1 MVRTR
6 KNGLTVLL
14 VAVLFACLAALSF
27 FVPTKGI
34 SAADG
39 TEGSPSDAVM
49 TAEDL
54 QSAISAAGIDDT
66 VTLTGNVNGNIT
78 VGADADVIIDLK
90 GFEMTSSTQG
100 MPTVKNEGKLKIVD
114 SSADKTGVITRENTA
129 TYYVVVNEGDLTL
142 DGVTVR
148 NDNAADT
155 SSLLENNFDCAEE
168 NAATLTIES
177 GTYYCAGGNV
187 VKNENYGTLNING
200 GDFTSAAIDR
210 GGSFSVLLV
219 VGTANITN
227 GTFTST
233 ADGDGVRV
241 VGTNGSTAA
250 LDITGGTFTVAA
262 SGAKALLLQNGDV
275 DLDKGTLDV
284 NIGGGTFNGD
294 IGVVA
299 QGFAVTATDEIAIT
313 NGTFNGSV
321 IPGITIKSEITGG
334 IFSEIVDA
342 AYYPADFVLCVN
354 DEGKYT
360 VARPDSIPSG
370 WSQAI
375 VTVEMG
381 MGSASIQKGFATIQQ
396 AIDSASQLA
405 NEGIDPSIVKIT
417 LHDDVKE
424 NIVVPK
430 LEWTSEKGTTY
441 VRTVRLYLNGCT
453 LTGADNSPVITNNGT
468 FYLYAERKVNVGG
481 NVLRSTDSVGVVIK
495 NNGTMTLYN
504 NGISVKNLNTADVSY
519 LIENNSK
526 LTFSSSTYDGGVN
539 TYAAAGGNLI
549 LNNEAAT
556 VTINKGNL
564 NGSIYNNGGTVS
576 IKGGTYSEIPDY
588 KYFANGYVWTK
599 NDSGTF
605 DAVKSENGFVAVIG
619 NIGYTSLADAVWSTD
634 TGDVKATVITLVGE
648 GDVISGPGVQI
659 NGQNVII
666 DLNGKT
672 YNVINPTVGS
682 PGTETNAFQM
692 LKGSTV
698 VFRNGALTS
707 GVAKILLQNYCD
719 LTLEDVTI
727 NATGSSSIQ
736 YIASNNNGSFTAV
749 GNTQLIA
756 DEGQVAF
763 DVYYGMSANYDD
775 GVTVT
780 FGEDFTGKVVGKV
793 EYSAAS
799 RVTDGT
805 WQDKAVVTI
814 ENGEFDIAIN
824 LVDNESA
831 TDANINISG
840 GNFTQ
845 AFDGAYLASDAV
857 LYPTADGV
865 FAVADQATAEQETIG
880 VAQIGQ
886 VIYKTLAEAVAAARD
901 GDEIDL
907 LTNISAPGAI
917 NITNDITLD
926 FNGHAIDSDRTIAI
940 VIDGANANIISTGA
954 RGTLNTPANGISVI
968 NGSNVEISDIDIY
981 TEIYILKKDDGSQ
994 QVYDGRAIQIVGSTA
1009 VIDNVVTSLTADN
1022 ADYTVAHW
1030 YIGDSDVTITNSCV
1044 MLVYTRSAASA
1055 ENGSLQGYAVYSD
1068 NSDVTI
1074 ENSSISSTGDET
1086 AYGVIFFGNMAIDDA
1101 AANGE
1106 GFKTLSL
1113 TDTAVIADAFA
1124 VSGNGTPNDCSGTD
1138 IVITGD
1144 CKIKSN
1150 YAQAIYH
1157 PQYGVLTINLTE
1169 DSALAYIRGV
1179 SGIEMRAGEL
1189 VVIGGYI
1196 EATGDELDSMPNG
1209 NGSTT
1214 SGAAIAIVQHTT
1226 KQPINVRLDGG
1237 VFNGVFAVYEENQ
1250 QNNEQAAVEKISLAI
1265 NGGVFN
1271 GSIGSENLVD
1281 FVNGGKFAVMPEET
1295 YFADNYTGELYD
1307 GYYVVIEAVTE
1318 DNVALIEAQLAAQAD
1333 ARNYLAAL
1341 GLTLADLETSA
1352 ESGAADIVVLYDA
1365 IADATSV
1372 SGAQLA
1378 KLRLMDAADEFV
1390 AALAAELDAYKAEK
1404 IAALETLAGDGYV
1417 PAYAIAA
1424 INGAASVAEVDACYN
1439 AAVAEINAAD
1449 NGDDISLTG
1458 VYVMLGVILVVAVA
1472 ALMILLLKKQKQA
1485 EAAEAKAAAPLDREL
1500 AEVKQAVEADETAA
1514 AVSAAAEDDDKEQI
1528 VIEANVRT
1536 FDEAYGELDEEQKKL
1551 FNDVKDYALTKEG
1564 AALTELSSGVCVK
1577 KGSKQIVKLTVRR
1590 GNPVAL
1596 FVIENEMI
1604 KDFRRNSDAPVKLK
1618 VKATELVLREDS
1630 DLEAAKAMVDVAVD
1644 QIEKDILAAKER
1656 RREAR
1661 RLRRQRKREQ
1671 KRQ

>member
-27 FVPTKGI
+27 FVPTKGV

-54 QSAISAAGIDDT
+54 QSAIGAAEAGGT
-66 VTLTGNVNGNIT
+66 VALTGNVNGNIT
-78 VGADADVIIDLK
+78 VGADADVIIDLN
-90 GFEMTSSTQG
+90 GFEITSSTQG

-114 SSADKTGVITRENTA
+114 NSADKTGVITRENTA

-148 NDNAADT
+148 NDNADDT

-168 NAATLTIES
+168 SAATLTIES

-200 GDFTSAAIDR
+200 GDFTSDAIDR

-241 VGTNGSTAA
+241 VGTSGSTAA
-250 LDITGGTFTVAA
+250 LDITGGTFTVTA

-275 DLDKGTLDV
+275 NLDKGTLDV

-342 AYYPADFVLCVN
+342 TYYPADFVLCVN
-354 DEGKYT
+354 DEGKFT
-360 VARPDSIPSG
+360 VAQPDSIPSG
-370 WSQAI
+370 WSKAI
-375 VTVEMG
+375 VTAEMTTKD
-381 MGSASIQKGFATIQQ
+381 IQFAFSTIQE
-396 AIDSASQLA
+396 ALDKAVELL
-405 NEGIDPSIVKIT
+405 EGGVDPSIVDIT
-417 LHDDVKE
+417 LLDDIQE
-424 NIVVPK
+424 NIVVPN
-430 LEWTSEKGTTY
+430 LPWTTSTGSEL
-441 VRTVRLYLNGCT
+441 VRQVKLYLNGHT
-453 LTGADNSPVITNNGT
+453 LTAAEDGAVIVNNGKFTLENASGISGGGVARDSGTQGVVIENNGT
-468 FYLYAERKVNVGG
+468 ISF
-481 NVLRSTDSVGVVIK
+481 
-495 NNGTMTLYN
+495 NNRGFIIAN
-504 NGISVKNLNTADVSY
+504 NNTADESY
-519 LIENNSK
+519 LIENNGT
-526 LTFSSSTYDGGVN
+526 LTFSSLVSRGAN
-539 TYAAAGGNLI
+539 TYSAAGGNLL
-549 LNNEAAT
+549 LNNEGGKAT
-556 VTINKGNL
+556 LSGGSFV
-564 NGSIYNNGGTVS
+564 GSIRNLSAVDGSVA

-634 TGDVKATVITLVGE
+634 TGDVDATVITLVGE
-648 GDVISGPGVQI
+648 GDVISGAGVKFD
-659 NGQNVII
+659 GQNVII

-682 PGTETNAFQM
+682 PGTETNGFQM

-707 GVAKILLQNYCD
+707 DVAKILLQNYCD
-719 LTLEDVTI
+719 LTLENVTI

-749 GNTQLIA
+749 GKTQLIA
-756 DEGQVAF
+756 GPGQVAF
-763 DVYYGMSANYDD
+763 DVYYNLGGSYPD

-780 FGEDFTGKVVGKV
+780 FGEDFTGKVTGKV
-793 EYSAAS
+793 EYGVSNA
-799 RVTDGT
+799 VDGWEEKT
-805 WQDKAVVTI
+805 VLNI
-814 ENGEFDIAIN
+814 SGGEFDITISPSGTTAQ
-824 LVDNESA
+824 
-831 TDANINISG
+831 DANINISG

-857 LYPTADGV
+857 LYPTADGA

-886 VIYKTLAEAVAAARD
+886 VIYKTLAEAVAAAREGD
-901 GDEIDL
+901 TVKLLDNVNESIVIAAGQDITIDLSGFTLTGADDHGIINNGTLVITDSVGGGKVVVTADSKAALLNYGDATLLGGEFTRETAGTGGWYVIKNYGSLVIGEENKECGVVVDSNGGDESSL
-907 LTNISAPGAI
+907 LVSGYYDANDEAANKGLITSANPLKVVINGGTFNGGLNTIKNDSESVMTINGGTFTNGKNYTVQNCNEMTVNGGTFVQTASKNVYGSKAVYALYSDDNTKLTITAGDFTAVTYAVYLVSNVNAVISGGTFEGETALFAGKKVTLNISGGAFTGTEKYGI
-917 NITNDITLD
+917 SI
-926 FNGHAIDSDRTIAI
+926 
-940 VIDGANANIISTGA
+940 GANAVVDISGEETVISGGEYGLRVSSAFGNI
-954 RGTLNTPANGISVI
+954 N
-968 NGSNVEISDIDIY
+968 ISDATISG
-981 TEIYILKKDDGSQ
+981 E
-994 QVYDGRAIQIVGSTA
+994 TA
-1009 VIDNVVTSLTADN
+1009 VYMNRPTSYA
-1022 ADYTVAHW
+1022 
-1030 YIGDSDVTITNSCV
+1030 ITS
-1044 MLVYTRSAASA
+1044 
-1055 ENGSLQGYAVYSD
+1055 
-1068 NSDVTI
+1068 
-1074 ENSSISSTGDET
+1074 
-1086 AYGVIFFGNMAIDDA
+1086 
-1101 AANGE
+1101 
-1106 GFKTLSL
+1106 
-1113 TDTAVIADAFA
+1113 
-1124 VSGNGTPNDCSGTD
+1124 
-1138 IVITGD
+1138 
-1144 CKIKSN
+1144 
-1150 YAQAIYH
+1150 
-1157 PQYGVLTINLTE
+1157 
-1169 DSALAYIRGV
+1169 
-1179 SGIEMRAGEL
+1179 
-1189 VVIGGYI
+1189 
-1196 EATGDELDSMPNG
+1196 
-1209 NGSTT
+1209 
-1214 SGAAIAIVQHTT
+1214 
-1226 KQPINVRLDGG
+1226 G
-1237 VFNGVFAVYEENQ
+1237 VFNG
-1250 QNNEQAAVEKISLAI
+1250 AI
-1265 NGGVFN
+1265 NVTNNTAGI
-1271 GSIGSENLVD
+1271 S
-1281 FVNGGKFAVMPEET
+1281 GGKFAVMPNEA
-1295 YFADNYTGELYD
+1295 YFIEGLTGALVD
-1307 GYYVVIEAVTE
+1307 GYYVPVKATSPVEELRPAIF
-1318 DNVALIEAQLAAQAD
+1318 EAQAAVRSYA
-1333 ARNYLAAL
+1333 AAL
-1341 GLTLADLETSA
+1341 GINWADIASA
-1352 ESGAADIVVLYDA
+1352 RAADAQAVLAAYDA
-1365 IADATSV
+1365 IESAASV
-1372 SGAQLA
+1372 DLVLVAQLNA
-1378 KLRLMDAADEFV
+1378 MDALDEYA

-1449 NGDDISLTG
+1449 DGEITPPTPSDNGDGISLTG

-1618 VKATELVLREDS
+1618 VKATELVLRS
-1630 DLEAAKAMVDVAVD
+1630 GGDLEAAKAMVDVAVD

>member
-1 MVRTR
+1 MVGTKKRWMTALLVLVLAVCLSALCWFVLPT
-6 KNGLTVLL
+6 KNINAADGSGAETTTEQPAAGESQSAEALQQAINAAEDDATVQMTSNITGNISIAEGKNIVLDLNSFTLTGEGNHTIVNNGTLTVIDSSEAKSGAVDNVTHAKGALVNNGTATL
-14 VAVLFACLAALSF
+14 NGGTFKRSAEAGVSATDNGGNSWYVIDNHGTLTINDGVAVYH
-27 FVPTKGI
+27 GI
-34 SAADG
+34 SAETAAQWKYSSLIRNIG
-39 TEGSPSDAVM
+39 TS
-49 TAEDL
+49 
-54 QSAISAAGIDDT
+54 
-66 VTLTGNVNGNIT
+66 
-78 VGADADVIIDLK
+78 ADA
-90 GFEMTSSTQG
+90 T
-100 MPTVKNEGKLKIVD
+100 
-114 SSADKTGVITRENTA
+114 
-129 TYYVVVNEGDLTL
+129 
-142 DGVTVR
+142 
-148 NDNAADT
+148 
-155 SSLLENNFDCAEE
+155 
-168 NAATLTIES
+168 ATLTVD
-177 GTYYCAGGNV
+177 GGEFNTGLIAL
-187 VKNENYGTLNING
+187 KNDDFGMLEVNG
-200 GDFTSAAIDR
+200 GQISSGNQAVQNWYKATVDGGTFDGMVITWFYSDNTGAADMTI
-210 GGSFSVLLV
+210 S
-219 VGTANITN
+219 N
-227 GTFTST
+227 GTFSGQVKSVDFE
-233 ADGDGVRV
+233 AGSDG
-241 VGTNGSTAA
+241 
-250 LDITGGTFTVAA
+250 
-262 SGAKALLLQNGDV
+262 
-275 DLDKGTLDV
+275 
-284 NIGGGTFNGD
+284 
-294 IGVVA
+294 
-299 QGFAVTATDEIAIT
+299 
-313 NGTFNGSV
+313 
-321 IPGITIKSEITGG
+321 
-334 IFSEIVDA
+334 
-342 AYYPADFVLCVN
+342 AYPLVSD
-354 DEGKYT
+354 
-360 VARPDSIPSG
+360 
-370 WSQAI
+370 
-375 VTVEMG
+375 
-381 MGSASIQKGFATIQQ
+381 
-396 AIDSASQLA
+396 
-405 NEGIDPSIVKIT
+405 
-417 LHDDVKE
+417 
-424 NIVVPK
+424 
-430 LEWTSEKGTTY
+430 GTT
-441 VRTVRLYLNGCT
+441 
-453 LTGADNSPVITNNGT
+453 
-468 FYLYAERKVNVGG
+468 
-481 NVLRSTDSVGVVIK
+481 
-495 NNGTMTLYN
+495 
-504 NGISVKNLNTADVSY
+504 IS
-519 LIENNSK
+519 
-526 LTFSSSTYDGGVN
+526 G
-539 TYAAAGGNLI
+539 
-549 LNNEAAT
+549 
-556 VTINKGNL
+556 
-564 NGSIYNNGGTVS
+564 
-576 IKGGTYSEIPDY
+576 
-588 KYFANGYVWTK
+588 
-599 NDSGTF
+599 GTF
-605 DAVKSENGFVAVIG
+605 DALPLKAEYLAADVALDVVDGAYSVVQGQAAANAVIDGSTYPFVDENDIIEQGTFVAQIG
-619 NIGYTSLADAVWSTD
+619 STFFETLADAVWSTG
-634 TGDVKATVITLVGE
+634 TGAVDATVITIIGQD
-648 GDVISGPGVQI
+648 DVVDGAGVVI
-659 NGQNVII
+659 DRQNVII

-682 PGTETNAFQM
+682 PGTETNGFQM

-698 VFRNGALTS
+698 VFRNGSIAS
-707 GVAKILLQNYCD
+707 DVAKILLQNYCD
-719 LTLEDVTI
+719 LTLENVTI
-727 NATGSSSIQ
+727 NATDNSSIQ

-756 DEGQVAF
+756 GEGQVAF
-763 DVYYGMSANYDD
+763 DVYYNLGGSYPD

-780 FGEDFTGKVVGKV
+780 FGEEFTGKVVGKV
-793 EYSAAS
+793 EYGVSNA
-799 RVTDGT
+799 VDGWEEKT
-805 WQDKAVVTI
+805 VLNI
-814 ENGEFDIAIN
+814 SGGEFDITISPSGTTAQ
-824 LVDNESA
+824 
-831 TDANINISG
+831 DANINISG
-840 GNFTQ
+840 GDFTQ

-857 LYPTADGV
+857 LYPTADGA

-886 VIYKTLAEAVAAARD
+886 VIYETLAEALAAAQD

-968 NGSNVEISDIDIY
+968 NGSNVEISDIDIN

-1086 AYGVIFFGNMAIDDA
+1086 AYGVIFLGNMAIADAA

-1113 TDTAVIADAFA
+1113 TDTTVIADAFA

-1138 IVITGD
+1138 IVIAGD

-1271 GSIGSENLVD
+1271 GRIGSENLVD

-1318 DNVALIEAQLAAQAD
+1318 DNVALIEAQLAAQTD

-1352 ESGAADIVVLYDA
+1352 ESGAADIVALYDA

-1449 NGDDISLTG
+1449 DGEITPPTPSDNGDGISLTG

-1485 EAAEAKAAAPLDREL
+1485 EAAEAAEAKAAAPLDREL

-1514 AVSAAAEDDDKEQI
+1514 AVSDAAEDDDKEQI

-1536 FDEAYGELDEEQKKL
+1536 FDEAYDELDEEQKKL

-1618 VKATELVLREDS
+1618 VKATELVLRS
-1630 DLEAAKAMVDVAVD
+1630 GGDLEAAKAMVDVAVD

>member
-27 FVPTKGI
+27 FVPTKGV
-34 SAADG
+34 SAA
-39 TEGSPSDAVM
+39 
-49 TAEDL
+49 
-54 QSAISAAGIDDT
+54 
-66 VTLTGNVNGNIT
+66 
-78 VGADADVIIDLK
+78 
-90 GFEMTSSTQG
+90 
-100 MPTVKNEGKLKIVD
+100 
-114 SSADKTGVITRENTA
+114 
-129 TYYVVVNEGDLTL
+129 
-142 DGVTVR
+142 
-148 NDNAADT
+148 
-155 SSLLENNFDCAEE
+155 
-168 NAATLTIES
+168 
-177 GTYYCAGGNV
+177 
-187 VKNENYGTLNING
+187 
-200 GDFTSAAIDR
+200 
-210 GGSFSVLLV
+210 
-219 VGTANITN
+219 
-227 GTFTST
+227 
-233 ADGDGVRV
+233 
-241 VGTNGSTAA
+241 
-250 LDITGGTFTVAA
+250 
-262 SGAKALLLQNGDV
+262 
-275 DLDKGTLDV
+275 
-284 NIGGGTFNGD
+284 
-294 IGVVA
+294 
-299 QGFAVTATDEIAIT
+299 
-313 NGTFNGSV
+313 
-321 IPGITIKSEITGG
+321 
-334 IFSEIVDA
+334 
-342 AYYPADFVLCVN
+342 
-354 DEGKYT
+354 
-360 VARPDSIPSG
+360 
-370 WSQAI
+370 
-375 VTVEMG
+375 
-381 MGSASIQKGFATIQQ
+381 
-396 AIDSASQLA
+396 
-405 NEGIDPSIVKIT
+405 
-417 LHDDVKE
+417 
-424 NIVVPK
+424 
-430 LEWTSEKGTTY
+430 
-441 VRTVRLYLNGCT
+441 
-453 LTGADNSPVITNNGT
+453 
-468 FYLYAERKVNVGG
+468 
-481 NVLRSTDSVGVVIK
+481 
-495 NNGTMTLYN
+495 
-504 NGISVKNLNTADVSY
+504 
-519 LIENNSK
+519 
-526 LTFSSSTYDGGVN
+526 
-539 TYAAAGGNLI
+539 
-549 LNNEAAT
+549 
-556 VTINKGNL
+556 
-564 NGSIYNNGGTVS
+564 
-576 IKGGTYSEIPDY
+576 
-588 KYFANGYVWTK
+588 
-599 NDSGTF
+599 
-605 DAVKSENGFVAVIG
+605 
-619 NIGYTSLADAVWSTD
+619 
-634 TGDVKATVITLVGE
+634 
-648 GDVISGPGVQI
+648 
-659 NGQNVII
+659 
-666 DLNGKT
+666 
-672 YNVINPTVGS
+672 
-682 PGTETNAFQM
+682 
-692 LKGSTV
+692 
-698 VFRNGALTS
+698 
-707 GVAKILLQNYCD
+707 
-719 LTLEDVTI
+719 
-727 NATGSSSIQ
+727 
-736 YIASNNNGSFTAV
+736 
-749 GNTQLIA
+749 
-756 DEGQVAF
+756 
-763 DVYYGMSANYDD
+763 
-775 GVTVT
+775 
-780 FGEDFTGKVVGKV
+780 
-793 EYSAAS
+793 
-799 RVTDGT
+799 DGT

-814 ENGEFDIAIN
+814 ENGDFDIAIN

-857 LYPTADGV
+857 LYPTADGA

-886 VIYKTLAEAVAAARD
+886 VIYETLADALAAAQD

-1086 AYGVIFFGNMAIDDA
+1086 AYGVIFFGNMAIADAA

-1113 TDTAVIADAFA
+1113 TGTAVIADAFA

-1271 GSIGSENLVD
+1271 GRIGSENLVD
-1281 FVNGGKFAVMPEET
+1281 FVNGGTFSEIPNYNYFADGYVWTDNGDGTYGVEQSEETFVAVIDGIGYTSLWAAMEAAPNGATITLIDVVVVDTEVTLDLTGYVINIDETFPYSRDKAVAIRVIEGGALTITGDGVIDAQLADDNVVPVAAMRANSSIIMNGGTIIVDTPSESCLFAMGGSITINGGTLENLCEDEYSYGGGRTQVVNISNGTPGELVINGGTFIGRNPALGDDNLGGTFIAEDAKLAQSTDENGNVVYVALGKDETVAGVDAVYYVENRLAVAEVYTAAWLADALAATTGADKNPAYDVIRLGDDISGNIVVDESRTLTIDLNGFTLTGEGDHTIVNNGTLTVIDSSEAKSGAVDNVTHGRGALVNNGTATLNGGTFKRSAEAGVSATDNGGNSWYVIDNHGTLTINDGVAVYHGASAETAAQWKYSSLIRNVGTSADATATLTVNGGEFNTGLIALKNDDFGMLEVNGGQISSGNQAVQNWYKAAVNGGTFNGQVITWFYGSNIGAAAMTINDGIFNAQVKSVDYDAGADGVYPMVDEGTAISGGKFAVMPNEA
-1295 YFADNYTGELYD
+1295 YFADGLTGELYD

-1341 GLTLADLETSA
+1341 GLTLADLETST
-1352 ESGAADIVVLYDA
+1352 ESGAADIVALYDA

-1372 SGAQLA
+1372 SRVQLA

-1449 NGDDISLTG
+1449 DGEITPPTPSDNGDGVSLTG

-1485 EAAEAKAAAPLDREL
+1485 EAAEAKAAAPLDRQL

-1536 FDEAYGELDEEQKKL
+1536 FDEAYDELDDEQKKL

-1618 VKATELVLREDS
+1618 VKATELVLRS
-1630 DLEAAKAMVDVAVD
+1630 GGDLEAAKAMVDVAVD

>member
-1 MVRTR
+1 MVGTKKRWMTA
-6 KNGLTVLL
+6 LL
-14 VAVLFACLAALSF
+14 VLVLAVCLSALCW
-27 FVPTKGI
+27 FVLPTKNI
-34 SAADG
+34 NAADG
-39 TEGSPSDAVM
+39 SGAETTTEQPV
-49 TAEDL
+49 
-54 QSAISAAGIDDT
+54 
-66 VTLTGNVNGNIT
+66 
-78 VGADADVIIDLK
+78 
-90 GFEMTSSTQG
+90 
-100 MPTVKNEGKLKIVD
+100 
-114 SSADKTGVITRENTA
+114 
-129 TYYVVVNEGDLTL
+129 
-142 DGVTVR
+142 
-148 NDNAADT
+148 
-155 SSLLENNFDCAEE
+155 
-168 NAATLTIES
+168 
-177 GTYYCAGGNV
+177 
-187 VKNENYGTLNING
+187 
-200 GDFTSAAIDR
+200 
-210 GGSFSVLLV
+210 
-219 VGTANITN
+219 
-227 GTFTST
+227 
-233 ADGDGVRV
+233 ADG
-241 VGTNGSTAA
+241 A
-250 LDITGGTFTVAA
+250 
-262 SGAKALLLQNGDV
+262 
-275 DLDKGTLDV
+275 
-284 NIGGGTFNGD
+284 
-294 IGVVA
+294 
-299 QGFAVTATDEIAIT
+299 
-313 NGTFNGSV
+313 
-321 IPGITIKSEITGG
+321 
-334 IFSEIVDA
+334 
-342 AYYPADFVLCVN
+342 
-354 DEGKYT
+354 
-360 VARPDSIPSG
+360 
-370 WSQAI
+370 
-375 VTVEMG
+375 
-381 MGSASIQKGFATIQQ
+381 
-396 AIDSASQLA
+396 
-405 NEGIDPSIVKIT
+405 
-417 LHDDVKE
+417 
-424 NIVVPK
+424 
-430 LEWTSEKGTTY
+430 
-441 VRTVRLYLNGCT
+441 
-453 LTGADNSPVITNNGT
+453 
-468 FYLYAERKVNVGG
+468 
-481 NVLRSTDSVGVVIK
+481 
-495 NNGTMTLYN
+495 
-504 NGISVKNLNTADVSY
+504 
-519 LIENNSK
+519 
-526 LTFSSSTYDGGVN
+526 
-539 TYAAAGGNLI
+539 
-549 LNNEAAT
+549 
-556 VTINKGNL
+556 
-564 NGSIYNNGGTVS
+564 
-576 IKGGTYSEIPDY
+576 
-588 KYFANGYVWTK
+588 
-599 NDSGTF
+599 
-605 DAVKSENGFVAVIG
+605 
-619 NIGYTSLADAVWSTD
+619 
-634 TGDVKATVITLVGE
+634 
-648 GDVISGPGVQI
+648 
-659 NGQNVII
+659 
-666 DLNGKT
+666 
-672 YNVINPTVGS
+672 
-682 PGTETNAFQM
+682 
-692 LKGSTV
+692 
-698 VFRNGALTS
+698 
-707 GVAKILLQNYCD
+707 
-719 LTLEDVTI
+719 
-727 NATGSSSIQ
+727 
-736 YIASNNNGSFTAV
+736 
-749 GNTQLIA
+749 
-756 DEGQVAF
+756 
-763 DVYYGMSANYDD
+763 
-775 GVTVT
+775 
-780 FGEDFTGKVVGKV
+780 
-793 EYSAAS
+793 
-799 RVTDGT
+799 
-805 WQDKAVVTI
+805 
-814 ENGEFDIAIN
+814 
-824 LVDNESA
+824 
-831 TDANINISG
+831 
-840 GNFTQ
+840 
-845 AFDGAYLASDAV
+845 
-857 LYPTADGV
+857 

-886 VIYKTLAEAVAAARD
+886 VIYETLADALAAAQD

-1086 AYGVIFFGNMAIDDA
+1086 AYGVIFFGNMAIADAA

-1113 TDTAVIADAFA
+1113 TNTAVIADAFA

-1138 IVITGD
+1138 IVIAGD
-1144 CKIKSN
+1144 CKIESN

-1271 GSIGSENLVD
+1271 GRIGSENLVD
-1281 FVNGGKFAVMPEET
+1281 FVNGGKFAVMPNEA
-1295 YFADNYTGELYD
+1295 YFVEGLTGELYD

-1341 GLTLADLETSA
+1341 GLTLADLETST
-1352 ESGAADIVVLYDA
+1352 ESGAADIVALYDA

-1372 SGAQLA
+1372 SRAQLA

-1449 NGDDISLTG
+1449 DGEITPPTPSDNGDGVSLTG

-1536 FDEAYGELDEEQKKL
+1536 FDEAYDELDEEQKKL

-1618 VKATELVLREDS
+1618 VKATELVLRS
-1630 DLEAAKAMVDVAVD
+1630 GGDLEAAKAMVDVAVD

>member
-27 FVPTKGI
+27 FVPTKGV
-34 SAADG
+34 SAA
-39 TEGSPSDAVM
+39 
-49 TAEDL
+49 
-54 QSAISAAGIDDT
+54 
-66 VTLTGNVNGNIT
+66 
-78 VGADADVIIDLK
+78 
-90 GFEMTSSTQG
+90 
-100 MPTVKNEGKLKIVD
+100 
-114 SSADKTGVITRENTA
+114 
-129 TYYVVVNEGDLTL
+129 
-142 DGVTVR
+142 
-148 NDNAADT
+148 
-155 SSLLENNFDCAEE
+155 
-168 NAATLTIES
+168 
-177 GTYYCAGGNV
+177 
-187 VKNENYGTLNING
+187 
-200 GDFTSAAIDR
+200 
-210 GGSFSVLLV
+210 
-219 VGTANITN
+219 
-227 GTFTST
+227 
-233 ADGDGVRV
+233 
-241 VGTNGSTAA
+241 
-250 LDITGGTFTVAA
+250 
-262 SGAKALLLQNGDV
+262 
-275 DLDKGTLDV
+275 
-284 NIGGGTFNGD
+284 
-294 IGVVA
+294 
-299 QGFAVTATDEIAIT
+299 
-313 NGTFNGSV
+313 
-321 IPGITIKSEITGG
+321 
-334 IFSEIVDA
+334 
-342 AYYPADFVLCVN
+342 
-354 DEGKYT
+354 
-360 VARPDSIPSG
+360 
-370 WSQAI
+370 
-375 VTVEMG
+375 
-381 MGSASIQKGFATIQQ
+381 
-396 AIDSASQLA
+396 
-405 NEGIDPSIVKIT
+405 
-417 LHDDVKE
+417 
-424 NIVVPK
+424 
-430 LEWTSEKGTTY
+430 
-441 VRTVRLYLNGCT
+441 
-453 LTGADNSPVITNNGT
+453 
-468 FYLYAERKVNVGG
+468 
-481 NVLRSTDSVGVVIK
+481 
-495 NNGTMTLYN
+495 
-504 NGISVKNLNTADVSY
+504 
-519 LIENNSK
+519 
-526 LTFSSSTYDGGVN
+526 
-539 TYAAAGGNLI
+539 
-549 LNNEAAT
+549 
-556 VTINKGNL
+556 
-564 NGSIYNNGGTVS
+564 
-576 IKGGTYSEIPDY
+576 
-588 KYFANGYVWTK
+588 
-599 NDSGTF
+599 
-605 DAVKSENGFVAVIG
+605 
-619 NIGYTSLADAVWSTD
+619 
-634 TGDVKATVITLVGE
+634 
-648 GDVISGPGVQI
+648 
-659 NGQNVII
+659 
-666 DLNGKT
+666 
-672 YNVINPTVGS
+672 
-682 PGTETNAFQM
+682 
-692 LKGSTV
+692 
-698 VFRNGALTS
+698 
-707 GVAKILLQNYCD
+707 
-719 LTLEDVTI
+719 
-727 NATGSSSIQ
+727 
-736 YIASNNNGSFTAV
+736 
-749 GNTQLIA
+749 
-756 DEGQVAF
+756 
-763 DVYYGMSANYDD
+763 
-775 GVTVT
+775 
-780 FGEDFTGKVVGKV
+780 
-793 EYSAAS
+793 
-799 RVTDGT
+799 DGT

-814 ENGEFDIAIN
+814 ENGDFDIAIN

-840 GNFTQ
+840 GDFTQ

-857 LYPTADGV
+857 LYPTADGA

-886 VIYKTLAEAVAAARD
+886 VIYETLADALAAAQD

-926 FNGHAIDSDRTIAI
+926 FNGYAIDSNRTIAI
-940 VIDGANANIISTGA
+940 IVAGANANIISTGA

-968 NGSNVEISDIDIY
+968 NGSNVEISDIDIN

-1030 YIGDSDVTITNSCV
+1030 YIGDSDVTITNSSV
-1044 MLVYTRSAASA
+1044 TLVYTRSAASA

-1086 AYGVIFFGNMAIDDA
+1086 AYGVIFFGNMAIADAA

-1113 TDTAVIADAFA
+1113 TDTTVIADAFA

-1271 GSIGSENLVD
+1271 GRIGSENLVD
-1281 FVNGGKFAVMPEET
+1281 FVNGGTFSEIPNYNYFADGYVWTDNGDGTYGVEQSEETFVAVINGIGYTSLLEAMEAAPEGATITLIDEVVIDTEVTLDLSGYVIVIDETFPSDTYDVAIRVIEGGALTITGDGVIDAKLAGDNVVPVAAMRANSSIIMNGGTIIVDTPSESCLFAMGGSITINGGTLENLCEDEYSYGGGRTQVVNISNGTPGKLVINGGTFIGRNPALGDDNLGGTFIAEDAKLAQSTDENGNVVYVALGQDETVAGVDAVYYVENGLAVAEVYTAAALADALAATTGADKNPAYDVIKLGDDISGNIVVDESRTLTIDLNGYTLTGEGDHTIVNNGTLTITDSVGGGKVVATADSKAALLNYGDATLLGGEFTRETAGTGGWYVIKNYGSLVIGEENKECGVVVDSNGGDESSLLVSGYYDADDEAANEGLITSANPLKVVINGGTFNGGLNTIKNDSKSVMTINGGTFTNGKNYTVQNCNEMTVNGGTFVQTASKNVYGSKAVYALYSDDNTQLTITAGDFTAVTYAVYLKDNVNAVISGGTFEGETALYAGKKVTLTISGGAFTGTENYGISIDANAVVDISGEETVISGSEYGLRVRSAYGNINISDATISGETAVYMNRPTSYAITSGVFNGAINVTNNTAGISGGKFAVMPNEA
-1295 YFADNYTGELYD
+1295 YFIEGLTGALVD
-1307 GYYVVIEAVTE
+1307 GYYVTVKATSPVEELRPAIF
-1318 DNVALIEAQLAAQAD
+1318 EAQAAVRSYA
-1333 ARNYLAAL
+1333 AAL
-1341 GLTLADLETSA
+1341 GINWADIASA
-1352 ESGAADIVVLYDA
+1352 RAADAQAVLAAYDA
-1365 IADATSV
+1365 IESAASV
-1372 SGAQLA
+1372 DLVLVAQLNA
-1378 KLRLMDAADEFV
+1378 MDALDEYA

-1449 NGDDISLTG
+1449 DGEITPPAPSDNGDGVSLTG

-1472 ALMILLLKKQKQA
+1472 ALMILLLKKQKQAEAA

-1536 FDEAYGELDEEQKKL
+1536 FDEAYDELDDEQKKL

-1618 VKATELVLREDS
+1618 VKATELVLRS
-1630 DLEAAKAMVDVAVD
+1630 GGDLEAAKAMVDVAVD

>member
-27 FVPTKGI
+27 FVPTKGV

-54 QSAISAAGIDDT
+54 QSDISAAGIGDT

-155 SSLLENNFDCAEE
+155 SSLLENNFDCAQES
-168 NAATLTIES
+168 AATLTIES

-200 GDFTSAAIDR
+200 GNFRSDAIDR

-294 IGVVA
+294 IGVDA
-299 QGFAVTATDEIAIT
+299 HSFGVTETDEITISD
-313 NGTFNGSV
+313 GTFNGSV
-321 IPGITIKSEITGG
+321 NPGVTIKSEITGG

-342 AYYPADFVLCVN
+342 TYYPADFVLCVN
-354 DEGKYT
+354 DEGKFT
-360 VARPDSIPSG
+360 VAQHGSIPSG
-370 WSQAI
+370 WQQVVVGA
-375 VTVEMG
+375 EMSG
-381 MGSASIQKGFATIQQ
+381 QSYSFASLQEALDEAKKLSDA
-396 AIDSASQLA
+396 ASLVGNVQISLL
-405 NEGIDPSIVKIT
+405 GDIT
-417 LHDDVKE
+417 E
-424 NIVVPK
+424 NIIIPFIVNSSNVELRFTINLHGYK
-430 LEWTSEKGTTY
+430 II
-441 VRTVRLYLNGCT
+441 
-453 LTGADNSPVITNNGT
+453 GADNTPVITNNGKLT
-468 FYLYAERKVNVGG
+468 LSNPSGISGG
-481 NVLRSTDSVGVVIK
+481 SVVRDSDTQGVVIE
-495 NNGTMTLYN
+495 NNGTISFN
-504 NGISVKNLNTADVSY
+504 NRGFIIENNNTADESY
-519 LIENNSK
+519 LIENNGM
-526 LTFSSSTYDGGVN
+526 LTFSSSATYGLN
-539 TYAAAGGNLI
+539 TYSAAGGNLL
-549 LNNEAAT
+549 LNNEGGKAT
-556 VTINKGNL
+556 LSGGNFVGAISNL
-564 NGSIYNNGGTVS
+564 SAVDGSVA

-599 NDSGTF
+599 NESGTF

-619 NIGYTSLADAVWSTD
+619 NIGYTSLADA
-634 TGDVKATVITLVGE
+634 L
-648 GDVISGPGVQI
+648 
-659 NGQNVII
+659 
-666 DLNGKT
+666 
-672 YNVINPTVGS
+672 
-682 PGTETNAFQM
+682 
-692 LKGSTV
+692 
-698 VFRNGALTS
+698 
-707 GVAKILLQNYCD
+707 
-719 LTLEDVTI
+719 
-727 NATGSSSIQ
+727 
-736 YIASNNNGSFTAV
+736 
-749 GNTQLIA
+749 
-756 DEGQVAF
+756 
-763 DVYYGMSANYDD
+763 
-775 GVTVT
+775 
-780 FGEDFTGKVVGKV
+780 
-793 EYSAAS
+793 
-799 RVTDGT
+799 
-805 WQDKAVVTI
+805 
-814 ENGEFDIAIN
+814 
-824 LVDNESA
+824 
-831 TDANINISG
+831 
-840 GNFTQ
+840 
-845 AFDGAYLASDAV
+845 
-857 LYPTADGV
+857 
-865 FAVADQATAEQETIG
+865 
-880 VAQIGQ
+880 
-886 VIYKTLAEAVAAARD
+886 AAAQD

-968 NGSNVEISDIDIY
+968 NDSNVEISDIDIY

-1030 YIGDSDVTITNSCV
+1030 YIGDSDVTITNSSV
-1044 MLVYTRSAASA
+1044 TLVYTRSAASA

-1086 AYGVIFFGNMAIDDA
+1086 AYGVIFFGNMAIAGAA

-1271 GSIGSENLVD
+1271 GRIGSENLVD

-1352 ESGAADIVVLYDA
+1352 ESGAADIVALYDA

-1390 AALAAELDAYKAEK
+1390 AARQAALDAYKAEK

-1449 NGDDISLTG
+1449 DGEITPPAPSDNGDGVSLTG

-1514 AVSAAAEDDDKEQI
+1514 AVSDAAEDDDKEQI
-1528 VIEANVRT
+1528 VIAANVRT
-1536 FDEAYGELDEEQKKL
+1536 FDEAYDELDEEQKKL

-1618 VKATELVLREDS
+1618 VKATELVLRS
-1630 DLEAAKAMVDVAVD
+1630 GGDLEAAKAMVDVAVD

>member
-27 FVPTKGI
+27 FVPTKGV
-34 SAADG
+34 SAA
-39 TEGSPSDAVM
+39 
-49 TAEDL
+49 
-54 QSAISAAGIDDT
+54 
-66 VTLTGNVNGNIT
+66 
-78 VGADADVIIDLK
+78 
-90 GFEMTSSTQG
+90 
-100 MPTVKNEGKLKIVD
+100 
-114 SSADKTGVITRENTA
+114 
-129 TYYVVVNEGDLTL
+129 
-142 DGVTVR
+142 
-148 NDNAADT
+148 
-155 SSLLENNFDCAEE
+155 
-168 NAATLTIES
+168 
-177 GTYYCAGGNV
+177 
-187 VKNENYGTLNING
+187 
-200 GDFTSAAIDR
+200 
-210 GGSFSVLLV
+210 
-219 VGTANITN
+219 
-227 GTFTST
+227 
-233 ADGDGVRV
+233 
-241 VGTNGSTAA
+241 
-250 LDITGGTFTVAA
+250 
-262 SGAKALLLQNGDV
+262 
-275 DLDKGTLDV
+275 
-284 NIGGGTFNGD
+284 
-294 IGVVA
+294 
-299 QGFAVTATDEIAIT
+299 
-313 NGTFNGSV
+313 
-321 IPGITIKSEITGG
+321 
-334 IFSEIVDA
+334 
-342 AYYPADFVLCVN
+342 
-354 DEGKYT
+354 
-360 VARPDSIPSG
+360 
-370 WSQAI
+370 
-375 VTVEMG
+375 
-381 MGSASIQKGFATIQQ
+381 
-396 AIDSASQLA
+396 
-405 NEGIDPSIVKIT
+405 
-417 LHDDVKE
+417 
-424 NIVVPK
+424 
-430 LEWTSEKGTTY
+430 
-441 VRTVRLYLNGCT
+441 
-453 LTGADNSPVITNNGT
+453 
-468 FYLYAERKVNVGG
+468 
-481 NVLRSTDSVGVVIK
+481 
-495 NNGTMTLYN
+495 
-504 NGISVKNLNTADVSY
+504 
-519 LIENNSK
+519 
-526 LTFSSSTYDGGVN
+526 
-539 TYAAAGGNLI
+539 
-549 LNNEAAT
+549 
-556 VTINKGNL
+556 
-564 NGSIYNNGGTVS
+564 
-576 IKGGTYSEIPDY
+576 
-588 KYFANGYVWTK
+588 
-599 NDSGTF
+599 
-605 DAVKSENGFVAVIG
+605 
-619 NIGYTSLADAVWSTD
+619 
-634 TGDVKATVITLVGE
+634 
-648 GDVISGPGVQI
+648 
-659 NGQNVII
+659 
-666 DLNGKT
+666 
-672 YNVINPTVGS
+672 
-682 PGTETNAFQM
+682 
-692 LKGSTV
+692 
-698 VFRNGALTS
+698 
-707 GVAKILLQNYCD
+707 
-719 LTLEDVTI
+719 
-727 NATGSSSIQ
+727 
-736 YIASNNNGSFTAV
+736 
-749 GNTQLIA
+749 
-756 DEGQVAF
+756 
-763 DVYYGMSANYDD
+763 
-775 GVTVT
+775 
-780 FGEDFTGKVVGKV
+780 
-793 EYSAAS
+793 
-799 RVTDGT
+799 DGT

-814 ENGEFDIAIN
+814 ENGDFDIAIN

-857 LYPTADGV
+857 LYPTADGA

-886 VIYKTLAEAVAAARD
+886 VIYETLADALAAAQD

-1086 AYGVIFFGNMAIDDA
+1086 AYGVIFFGNMAIADAA

-1271 GSIGSENLVD
+1271 GRIGSENLVD

-1341 GLTLADLETSA
+1341 GLTLADLETST
-1352 ESGAADIVVLYDA
+1352 ESGAADIVALYDA

-1372 SGAQLA
+1372 SRVQLA

-1449 NGDDISLTG
+1449 DGEITPPTPSDNGDGISLTG

-1536 FDEAYGELDEEQKKL
+1536 FDEAYDELDDEQKKL

-1618 VKATELVLREDS
+1618 VKATELVLRS
-1630 DLEAAKAMVDVAVD
+1630 GGDLEAAKAMVDVAVD

>member
-1 MVRTR
+1 MVGTKKRWMTA
-6 KNGLTVLL
+6 LL
-14 VAVLFACLAALSF
+14 VLVLAVCLSALCW
-27 FVPTKGI
+27 FVLPTKNI
-34 SAADG
+34 NAADG
-39 TEGSPSDAVM
+39 SGAETTTEQPAAGESQSAEALQQAINAAEDGAKVQMTSDVTGNISIAEGKNIVLDLNGYTLTGEGNHTIVNNGTLVLENSGEQGVVSSDYAQGAISNFGTMTLNGVTVNGTKNTGVRNEEGGVM
-49 TAEDL
+49 TVID
-54 QSAISAAGIDDT
+54 SAISAPNYA
-66 VTLTGNVNGNIT
+66 LRN
-78 VGADADVIIDLK
+78 
-90 GFEMTSSTQG
+90 M
-100 MPTVKNEGKLKIVD
+100 
-114 SSADKTGVITRENTA
+114 GVIEAMTNCIITGEGASGLFAEAGTGLYNMGYIKEVVGGTITANGTSTAAGQAILSSHSEGTDNKGKIGSIEN
-129 TYYVVVNEGDLTL
+129 
-142 DGVTVR
+142 VT
-148 NDNAADT
+148 
-155 SSLLENNFDCAEE
+155 
-168 NAATLTIES
+168 
-177 GTYYCAGGNV
+177 
-187 VKNENYGTLNING
+187 ING
-200 GDFTSAAIDR
+200 EIALSYA
-210 GGSFSVLLV
+210 
-219 VGTANITN
+219 ANITITDGVYNGLVINAN
-227 GTFTST
+227 GTSSV
-233 ADGDGVRV
+233 A
-241 VGTNGSTAA
+241 
-250 LDITGGTFTVAA
+250 ITGGTFTGLEIDAEGNTNIAISDGNFDSLIPAEYLASDAVLYPTADGAFAVADQA
-262 SGAKALLLQNGDV
+262 TAEQE
-275 DLDKGTLDV
+275 T
-284 NIGGGTFNGD
+284 
-294 IGVVA
+294 IGVA
-299 QGFAVTATDEIAIT
+299 QIGQ
-313 NGTFNGSV
+313 V
-321 IPGITIKSEITGG
+321 IYET
-334 IFSEIVDA
+334 
-342 AYYPADFVLCVN
+342 
-354 DEGKYT
+354 
-360 VARPDSIPSG
+360 
-370 WSQAI
+370 
-375 VTVEMG
+375 
-381 MGSASIQKGFATIQQ
+381 
-396 AIDSASQLA
+396 
-405 NEGIDPSIVKIT
+405 
-417 LHDDVKE
+417 
-424 NIVVPK
+424 
-430 LEWTSEKGTTY
+430 
-441 VRTVRLYLNGCT
+441 
-453 LTGADNSPVITNNGT
+453 
-468 FYLYAERKVNVGG
+468 
-481 NVLRSTDSVGVVIK
+481 
-495 NNGTMTLYN
+495 
-504 NGISVKNLNTADVSY
+504 
-519 LIENNSK
+519 
-526 LTFSSSTYDGGVN
+526 
-539 TYAAAGGNLI
+539 
-549 LNNEAAT
+549 
-556 VTINKGNL
+556 
-564 NGSIYNNGGTVS
+564 
-576 IKGGTYSEIPDY
+576 
-588 KYFANGYVWTK
+588 
-599 NDSGTF
+599 
-605 DAVKSENGFVAVIG
+605 
-619 NIGYTSLADAVWSTD
+619 LADAVWSTD
-634 TGDVKATVITLVGE
+634 TGDVEATVITIIGE
-648 GDVISGPGVQI
+648 GNVVNGAGVKF

-682 PGTETNAFQM
+682 PGTETNGFQM

-698 VFRNGALTS
+698 VFRNGSIAS
-707 GVAKILLQNYCD
+707 DVAKILLQNYCD
-719 LTLEDVTI
+719 LTLENVTI
-727 NATGSSSIQ
+727 NATGSSIQ

-756 DEGQVAF
+756 GEGQVAF
-763 DVYYGMSANYDD
+763 DVYYNLGGSYPD

-780 FGEDFTGKVVGKV
+780 FGEEFTGKVTGKV
-793 EYSAAS
+793 EYGVSNA
-799 RVTDGT
+799 VDGWEEKT
-805 WQDKAVVTI
+805 VLNI
-814 ENGEFDIAIN
+814 SGGEFDITISPSGTTAQ
-824 LVDNESA
+824 
-831 TDANINISG
+831 DANINISG
-840 GNFTQ
+840 GDFTQ

-857 LYPTADGV
+857 LYPTADGA

-886 VIYKTLAEAVAAARD
+886 VIYETLADALAAAQD

-968 NGSNVEISDIDIY
+968 NGSNVEISNIDIY

-1086 AYGVIFFGNMAIDDA
+1086 AYGVIFFGNMAIADAA

-1113 TDTAVIADAFA
+1113 TDTTVIADAFA

-1271 GSIGSENLVD
+1271 GRIGSENLVD
-1281 FVNGGKFAVMPEET
+1281 FVNGGKFAVMPNEA
-1295 YFADNYTGELYD
+1295 YFADGLTGELYD

-1352 ESGAADIVVLYDA
+1352 ESGAADIVALYDA

-1390 AALAAELDAYKAEK
+1390 AARQAALDAYKAEK

-1449 NGDDISLTG
+1449 DGEVTPPTPSDNGDGISLTG

-1485 EAAEAKAAAPLDREL
+1485 EAAEAAEAKAAAPLDREL
-1500 AEVKQAVEADETAA
+1500 AEVKQAVEATETAA

-1536 FDEAYGELDEEQKKL
+1536 FDEAYDELDEEQKKL

-1618 VKATELVLREDS
+1618 VKATELVLRS
-1630 DLEAAKAMVDVAVD
+1630 GGDLEAAKAMVDVAVD

>member
-1 MVRTR
+1 MVGTKKRWMTA
-6 KNGLTVLL
+6 LL
-14 VAVLFACLAALSF
+14 VLVLAVCLSALCW
-27 FVPTKGI
+27 FVLPTKNI
-34 SAADG
+34 NAADG
-39 TEGSPSDAVM
+39 SGAETTTEQPAAGES
-49 TAEDL
+49 
-54 QSAISAAGIDDT
+54 QSA
-66 VTLTGNVNGNIT
+66 
-78 VGADADVIIDLK
+78 
-90 GFEMTSSTQG
+90 E
-100 MPTVKNEGKLKIVD
+100 
-114 SSADKTGVITRENTA
+114 
-129 TYYVVVNEGDLTL
+129 
-142 DGVTVR
+142 
-148 NDNAADT
+148 
-155 SSLLENNFDCAEE
+155 
-168 NAATLTIES
+168 
-177 GTYYCAGGNV
+177 
-187 VKNENYGTLNING
+187 
-200 GDFTSAAIDR
+200 
-210 GGSFSVLLV
+210 
-219 VGTANITN
+219 
-227 GTFTST
+227 
-233 ADGDGVRV
+233 
-241 VGTNGSTAA
+241 A
-250 LDITGGTFTVAA
+250 L
-262 SGAKALLLQNGDV
+262 
-275 DLDKGTLDV
+275 
-284 NIGGGTFNGD
+284 
-294 IGVVA
+294 
-299 QGFAVTATDEIAIT
+299 
-313 NGTFNGSV
+313 
-321 IPGITIKSEITGG
+321 
-334 IFSEIVDA
+334 
-342 AYYPADFVLCVN
+342 
-354 DEGKYT
+354 
-360 VARPDSIPSG
+360 
-370 WSQAI
+370 
-375 VTVEMG
+375 
-381 MGSASIQKGFATIQQ
+381 QQ
-396 AIDSASQLA
+396 AIDAASDGATVQMTSNITGNISIA
-405 NEGIDPSIVKIT
+405 EGK
-417 LHDDVKE
+417 
-424 NIVVPK
+424 NIV
-430 LEWTSEKGTTY
+430 LD
-441 VRTVRLYLNGCT
+441 LNGFT
-453 LTGADNSPVITNNGT
+453 LTGEGNHTIVNNGTLTVIDSSAAKSGAVDNVTHGRGALVNNGTAILNGGAFKRSAEAGVSATNNGGNSWYVIDNHGT
-468 FYLYAERKVNVGG
+468 LTINDGVAVYHGTSAETAAQWKYSSLIRNIGTGADATATLTVNGG
-481 NVLRSTDSVGVVIK
+481 EFNTGLIALKNDDFGMLEVNGGQISSGNQVVQNWYK
-495 NNGTMTLYN
+495 
-504 NGISVKNLNTADVSY
+504 
-519 LIENNSK
+519 
-526 LTFSSSTYDGGVN
+526 
-539 TYAAAGGNLI
+539 
-549 LNNEAAT
+549 AT
-556 VTINKGNL
+556 VDG
-564 NGSIYNNGGTVS
+564 
-576 IKGGTYSEIPDY
+576 
-588 KYFANGYVWTK
+588 
-599 NDSGTF
+599 GTF
-605 DAVKSENGFVAVIG
+605 DGMVITWFYSDNTGAADMTISDGTFSGQVKSVDFEAGSDGVYPLVSDGTTISGGTFDVLPLKVEYLAADVALDVVDGAYSVVQGQAAANAVIDGSTYPFVDENDIIEQGTFVAQIG
-619 NIGYTSLADAVWSTD
+619 STFFETLADAVWSTD
-634 TGDVKATVITLVGE
+634 TGDVEATVITIIGE
-648 GDVISGPGVQI
+648 GDVVDGAGVQI

-692 LKGSTV
+692 LKGSKV

-707 GVAKILLQNYCD
+707 DVAKILLQNYCD

-727 NATGSSSIQ
+727 DATGSSSSIQ
-736 YIASNNNGSFTAV
+736 YIVSNNNGSFTAV

-756 DEGQVAF
+756 GEGQVAF

-814 ENGEFDIAIN
+814 ENGDFDIAIN

-857 LYPTADGV
+857 LYPTADGA

-1086 AYGVIFFGNMAIDDA
+1086 AYGVIFFGNMAIADAA

-1271 GSIGSENLVD
+1271 GRIGSENLVD

-1352 ESGAADIVVLYDA
+1352 ESGAADIVALYDA

-1390 AALAAELDAYKAEK
+1390 AARQAALDAYKAEK

-1449 NGDDISLTG
+1449 DGDGISLTG

-1514 AVSAAAEDDDKEQI
+1514 AVSDAAEDDDKEQI

-1536 FDEAYGELDEEQKKL
+1536 FDEAYDELDDEQKKL

>member
-1 MVRTR
+1 MVGTKKRWMTA
-6 KNGLTVLL
+6 LL
-14 VAVLFACLAALSF
+14 VLVLAVCLSALCW
-27 FVPTKGI
+27 FVLPTKNI
-34 SAADG
+34 NAADG
-39 TEGSPSDAVM
+39 SGAETTTEQPAAGES
-49 TAEDL
+49 
-54 QSAISAAGIDDT
+54 QSA
-66 VTLTGNVNGNIT
+66 
-78 VGADADVIIDLK
+78 
-90 GFEMTSSTQG
+90 E
-100 MPTVKNEGKLKIVD
+100 
-114 SSADKTGVITRENTA
+114 
-129 TYYVVVNEGDLTL
+129 
-142 DGVTVR
+142 
-148 NDNAADT
+148 
-155 SSLLENNFDCAEE
+155 
-168 NAATLTIES
+168 
-177 GTYYCAGGNV
+177 
-187 VKNENYGTLNING
+187 
-200 GDFTSAAIDR
+200 
-210 GGSFSVLLV
+210 
-219 VGTANITN
+219 
-227 GTFTST
+227 
-233 ADGDGVRV
+233 
-241 VGTNGSTAA
+241 A
-250 LDITGGTFTVAA
+250 L
-262 SGAKALLLQNGDV
+262 
-275 DLDKGTLDV
+275 
-284 NIGGGTFNGD
+284 
-294 IGVVA
+294 
-299 QGFAVTATDEIAIT
+299 
-313 NGTFNGSV
+313 
-321 IPGITIKSEITGG
+321 
-334 IFSEIVDA
+334 
-342 AYYPADFVLCVN
+342 
-354 DEGKYT
+354 
-360 VARPDSIPSG
+360 
-370 WSQAI
+370 
-375 VTVEMG
+375 
-381 MGSASIQKGFATIQQ
+381 QQ
-396 AIDSASQLA
+396 AIDAASDGATVQMTSNITGNISIA
-405 NEGIDPSIVKIT
+405 EGK
-417 LHDDVKE
+417 
-424 NIVVPK
+424 NIV
-430 LEWTSEKGTTY
+430 LD
-441 VRTVRLYLNGCT
+441 LNGFT
-453 LTGADNSPVITNNGT
+453 LTGEGNHTIVNNGTLTVIDSSAAKSGAVDNVTHGRGALVNNGTAILNGGAFKRSAEAGVSATNNGGNSWYVIDNHGT
-468 FYLYAERKVNVGG
+468 LTINDGVAVYHGTSAETAAQWKYSSLIRNIGTGADATATLTVNGG
-481 NVLRSTDSVGVVIK
+481 EFNTGLIALKNDDFGMLEVNGGQISSGNQVVQNWYK
-495 NNGTMTLYN
+495 
-504 NGISVKNLNTADVSY
+504 
-519 LIENNSK
+519 
-526 LTFSSSTYDGGVN
+526 
-539 TYAAAGGNLI
+539 
-549 LNNEAAT
+549 AT
-556 VTINKGNL
+556 VDG
-564 NGSIYNNGGTVS
+564 
-576 IKGGTYSEIPDY
+576 
-588 KYFANGYVWTK
+588 
-599 NDSGTF
+599 GTF
-605 DAVKSENGFVAVIG
+605 DGMVITWFYSDNTGAADMTISDGTFSGQVKSVDFEAGSDGVYPLVSDGTTISGGTFDVLPLKVEYLAADVALDVVDGAYSVVQGQAAANAVIDGSTYPFVDENDIIEQGTFVAQIG
-619 NIGYTSLADAVWSTD
+619 STFFETLADAVWSTD
-634 TGDVKATVITLVGE
+634 TGDVEATVITIIGE
-648 GDVISGPGVQI
+648 GDVVDGAGVQI

-692 LKGSTV
+692 LKGSKV

-707 GVAKILLQNYCD
+707 DVAKILLQNYCD

-727 NATGSSSIQ
+727 DATGSSSSIQ
-736 YIASNNNGSFTAV
+736 YIVSNNNGSFTAV

-756 DEGQVAF
+756 GEGQVAF

-814 ENGEFDIAIN
+814 ENGDFDIAIN

-857 LYPTADGV
+857 LYPTADGA

-1086 AYGVIFFGNMAIDDA
+1086 AYGVIFFGNMAIADAA

-1271 GSIGSENLVD
+1271 GRIGSENLVD

-1352 ESGAADIVVLYDA
+1352 ESGAADIVALYDA

-1390 AALAAELDAYKAEK
+1390 AARQAALDAYKAEK

-1449 NGDDISLTG
+1449 DGDGISLTG

-1514 AVSAAAEDDDKEQI
+1514 AVSDAAEDDDKEQI

-1536 FDEAYGELDEEQKKL
+1536 FDEAYDELDEEQKKL

>member
-27 FVPTKGI
+27 FVPTKGV

-54 QSAISAAGIDDT
+54 QSDISAAGIGDT
-66 VTLTGNVNGNIT
+66 VALTGNVNGNIT
-78 VGADADVIIDLK
+78 VGADADVIIDLN
-90 GFEMTSSTQG
+90 GFEITSSTQG

-155 SSLLENNFDCAEE
+155 SSLLENNFDCAQES
-168 NAATLTIES
+168 AATLTIES

-200 GDFTSAAIDR
+200 GNFRSDAIDR

-250 LDITGGTFTVAA
+250 LDITGGTFTVTA

-275 DLDKGTLDV
+275 NLDKGTLEV

-299 QGFAVTATDEIAIT
+299 HGFAVTATDEIAIT
-313 NGTFNGSV
+313 DGTFNGSV

-334 IFSEIVDA
+334 IFSEIVDST
-342 AYYPADFVLCVN
+342 YYPADFVLCVN

-360 VARPDSIPSG
+360 VAQPDSIPSG
-370 WSQAI
+370 WSKAI
-375 VTVEMG
+375 VTAEMTTED
-381 MGSASIQKGFATIQQ
+381 IQFAFSTIQE
-396 AIDSASQLA
+396 ALDKAVELL
-405 NEGIDPSIVKIT
+405 EDGVDPSIVDIT
-417 LHDDVKE
+417 LLDDIQE
-424 NIVVPK
+424 NIVVPN
-430 LEWTSEKGTTY
+430 LPWTTSTGSER
-441 VRTVRLYLNGCT
+441 VRQVKLYLNGHTLTAAEDGAVIVNNGSFTLDNLSGISGGSVVRDSDTQGVVIENNGTISFYNRGFIIENNNTADESYLIENNGTLTFSSLVSRGANTYSAAGGNLLLNNEGGKATLSGGNFVGAIMNLSAVDGSVAIKGGTFGEIPNYNYFADGYIWTDNGDGTYGVEQSEETFVAVINGIGYTSLLAAMEAAPEGATITLIDEVVIDTEVTLDLSGYVIVIDETFPYSRDKAVAIRVIEGGALTITGDGVIDAKLADDNVVPVAAMRANSSIIMNGGTIIVDTPSESCLFAMGGSITINGGTLENLCEDEYSYGGGRTQVVNISNGTPGKLVINGGTFIGRNPALGDDNLGGTFIAEDAKLAQSTDENGNVVYKALGQDETVAGVDAVYYVENDLAVAEVYTAAGLADALAATTGAVKNPAYDVIRLGDDISGNIVVDKGRTLTIDLNGFT
-453 LTGADNSPVITNNGT
+453 LTGADNHTIINNGT
-468 FYLYAERKVNVGG
+468 LVI
-481 NVLRSTDSVGVVIK
+481 TDSSEAKSGAVDNVTHAKGALV
-495 NNGTMTLYN
+495 NNGT
-504 NGISVKNLNTADVSY
+504 A
-519 LIENNSK
+519 
-526 LTFSSSTYDGGVN
+526 
-539 TYAAAGGNLI
+539 I
-549 LNNEAAT
+549 L
-556 VTINKGNL
+556 
-564 NGSIYNNGGTVS
+564 NGGTFKRS
-576 IKGGTYSEIPDY
+576 AE
-588 KYFANGYVWTK
+588 A
-599 NDSGTF
+599 
-605 DAVKSENGFVAVIG
+605 
-619 NIGYTSLADAVWSTD
+619 
-634 TGDVKATVITLVGE
+634 
-648 GDVISGPGVQI
+648 GV
-659 NGQNVII
+659 
-666 DLNGKT
+666 
-672 YNVINPTVGS
+672 
-682 PGTETNAFQM
+682 
-692 LKGSTV
+692 
-698 VFRNGALTS
+698 
-707 GVAKILLQNYCD
+707 
-719 LTLEDVTI
+719 
-727 NATGSSSIQ
+727 
-736 YIASNNNGSFTAV
+736 
-749 GNTQLIA
+749 
-756 DEGQVAF
+756 
-763 DVYYGMSANYDD
+763 
-775 GVTVT
+775 
-780 FGEDFTGKVVGKV
+780 
-793 EYSAAS
+793 
-799 RVTDGT
+799 
-805 WQDKAVVTI
+805 
-814 ENGEFDIAIN
+814 
-824 LVDNESA
+824 SA
-831 TDANINISG
+831 TDNG
-840 GNFTQ
+840 GNSWYVIENHGKLTINDGVAVYHGTSAEMAAQWKHSSLIRNVGTSADATATLTVNGGEFYTGRIALKNDDYGTLTVNGGQISSGNQ
-845 AFDGAYLASDAV
+845 AVQNWYKAAVNGGTFNGQVITWFYGSNIGAAAMTINDGVFNAQVKSVDYDAG
-857 LYPTADGV
+857 ADGV
-865 FAVADQATAEQETIG
+865 YPMVDEGTA
-880 VAQIGQ
+880 
-886 VIYKTLAEAVAAARD
+886 
-901 GDEIDL
+901 
-907 LTNISAPGAI
+907 IS
-917 NITNDITLD
+917 
-926 FNGHAIDSDRTIAI
+926 
-940 VIDGANANIISTGA
+940 
-954 RGTLNTPANGISVI
+954 
-968 NGSNVEISDIDIY
+968 
-981 TEIYILKKDDGSQ
+981 
-994 QVYDGRAIQIVGSTA
+994 
-1009 VIDNVVTSLTADN
+1009 
-1022 ADYTVAHW
+1022 
-1030 YIGDSDVTITNSCV
+1030 
-1044 MLVYTRSAASA
+1044 
-1055 ENGSLQGYAVYSD
+1055 
-1068 NSDVTI
+1068 
-1074 ENSSISSTGDET
+1074 
-1086 AYGVIFFGNMAIDDA
+1086 
-1101 AANGE
+1101 
-1106 GFKTLSL
+1106 
-1113 TDTAVIADAFA
+1113 
-1124 VSGNGTPNDCSGTD
+1124 
-1138 IVITGD
+1138 
-1144 CKIKSN
+1144 
-1150 YAQAIYH
+1150 
-1157 PQYGVLTINLTE
+1157 
-1169 DSALAYIRGV
+1169 
-1179 SGIEMRAGEL
+1179 
-1189 VVIGGYI
+1189 
-1196 EATGDELDSMPNG
+1196 
-1209 NGSTT
+1209 
-1214 SGAAIAIVQHTT
+1214 
-1226 KQPINVRLDGG
+1226 
-1237 VFNGVFAVYEENQ
+1237 
-1250 QNNEQAAVEKISLAI
+1250 
-1265 NGGVFN
+1265 
-1271 GSIGSENLVD
+1271 
-1281 FVNGGKFAVMPEET
+1281 GGKFAVMPNEA
-1295 YFADNYTGELYD
+1295 YFADGLTGELYD

-1352 ESGAADIVVLYDA
+1352 ESGAADIVALYDA

-1390 AALAAELDAYKAEK
+1390 AARQAALDAYKAEK

-1449 NGDDISLTG
+1449 DGEITPPTPSDNGDGVSLTG

-1536 FDEAYGELDEEQKKL
+1536 FDEAYGELDEGQKKL

-1618 VKATELVLREDS
+1618 VKATELVLRS
-1630 DLEAAKAMVDVAVD
+1630 GGDLEAAKAMVDVAVD

>member
-27 FVPTKGI
+27 FVPTKGV
-34 SAADG
+34 SAA
-39 TEGSPSDAVM
+39 
-49 TAEDL
+49 
-54 QSAISAAGIDDT
+54 
-66 VTLTGNVNGNIT
+66 
-78 VGADADVIIDLK
+78 
-90 GFEMTSSTQG
+90 
-100 MPTVKNEGKLKIVD
+100 
-114 SSADKTGVITRENTA
+114 
-129 TYYVVVNEGDLTL
+129 
-142 DGVTVR
+142 
-148 NDNAADT
+148 
-155 SSLLENNFDCAEE
+155 
-168 NAATLTIES
+168 
-177 GTYYCAGGNV
+177 
-187 VKNENYGTLNING
+187 
-200 GDFTSAAIDR
+200 
-210 GGSFSVLLV
+210 
-219 VGTANITN
+219 
-227 GTFTST
+227 
-233 ADGDGVRV
+233 
-241 VGTNGSTAA
+241 
-250 LDITGGTFTVAA
+250 
-262 SGAKALLLQNGDV
+262 
-275 DLDKGTLDV
+275 
-284 NIGGGTFNGD
+284 
-294 IGVVA
+294 
-299 QGFAVTATDEIAIT
+299 
-313 NGTFNGSV
+313 
-321 IPGITIKSEITGG
+321 
-334 IFSEIVDA
+334 
-342 AYYPADFVLCVN
+342 
-354 DEGKYT
+354 
-360 VARPDSIPSG
+360 
-370 WSQAI
+370 
-375 VTVEMG
+375 
-381 MGSASIQKGFATIQQ
+381 
-396 AIDSASQLA
+396 
-405 NEGIDPSIVKIT
+405 
-417 LHDDVKE
+417 
-424 NIVVPK
+424 
-430 LEWTSEKGTTY
+430 
-441 VRTVRLYLNGCT
+441 
-453 LTGADNSPVITNNGT
+453 
-468 FYLYAERKVNVGG
+468 
-481 NVLRSTDSVGVVIK
+481 
-495 NNGTMTLYN
+495 
-504 NGISVKNLNTADVSY
+504 
-519 LIENNSK
+519 
-526 LTFSSSTYDGGVN
+526 
-539 TYAAAGGNLI
+539 
-549 LNNEAAT
+549 
-556 VTINKGNL
+556 
-564 NGSIYNNGGTVS
+564 
-576 IKGGTYSEIPDY
+576 
-588 KYFANGYVWTK
+588 
-599 NDSGTF
+599 
-605 DAVKSENGFVAVIG
+605 
-619 NIGYTSLADAVWSTD
+619 
-634 TGDVKATVITLVGE
+634 
-648 GDVISGPGVQI
+648 
-659 NGQNVII
+659 
-666 DLNGKT
+666 
-672 YNVINPTVGS
+672 
-682 PGTETNAFQM
+682 
-692 LKGSTV
+692 
-698 VFRNGALTS
+698 
-707 GVAKILLQNYCD
+707 
-719 LTLEDVTI
+719 
-727 NATGSSSIQ
+727 
-736 YIASNNNGSFTAV
+736 
-749 GNTQLIA
+749 
-756 DEGQVAF
+756 
-763 DVYYGMSANYDD
+763 
-775 GVTVT
+775 
-780 FGEDFTGKVVGKV
+780 
-793 EYSAAS
+793 
-799 RVTDGT
+799 DGT

-814 ENGEFDIAIN
+814 ENGDFDIAIN

-857 LYPTADGV
+857 LYPTADGA

-886 VIYKTLAEAVAAARD
+886 VIYETLADALAAAQD

-1086 AYGVIFFGNMAIDDA
+1086 AYGVIFFGNMAIADAA

-1113 TDTAVIADAFA
+1113 TGTAVIADAFA

-1271 GSIGSENLVD
+1271 GRIGSENLVD
-1281 FVNGGKFAVMPEET
+1281 FVNGGTFSEIPNYNYFADGYVWTDNGDGTYGVEQSEETFVAVIDGIGYTSLWAAMEAAPNGATITLIDVVVVDTEVTLDLTGYVINIDETFPYSRDKAVAIRVIEGGALTITGDGVIDAQLADDNVVPVAAMRANSSIIMNGGTIIVDTPSESCLFAMGGSITINGGTLENLCEDEYSYGGGRTQVVNISNGTPGELVINGGTFIGRNPALGDDNLGGTFIAEDAKLAQSTDENGNVVYVALGKDETVAGVDAVYYVENRLAVAEVYTAAWLADALAATTGADKNPAYDVIRLGDDISGNIVVDESRTLTIDLNGFTLTGEGDHTIVNNGTLTVIDSSEAKSGAVDNVTHGRGALVNNGTATLNGGTFKRSAEAGVSATDNGGNSWYVIDNHGTLTINDGVAVYHGASAETAAQWKYSSLIRNVGTSADATATLTVNGGEFNTGLIALKNDDFGMLEVNGGQISSGNQAVQNWYKAAVNGGTFNGQVITWFYGSNIGAAAMTINDGIFNAQVKSVDYDAGADGVYPMVDEGTAISGGKFAVMPNEA
-1295 YFADNYTGELYD
+1295 YFADGLTGELYD

-1341 GLTLADLETSA
+1341 GLTLADLETST
-1352 ESGAADIVVLYDA
+1352 ESGAADIVALYDA

-1372 SGAQLA
+1372 SRVQLA

-1439 AAVAEINAAD
+1439 AAVAETNAAD
-1449 NGDDISLTG
+1449 DGEITPPTPSDNGDGVSLTG

-1485 EAAEAKAAAPLDREL
+1485 EAAEAKAAAPLDRQL

-1536 FDEAYGELDEEQKKL
+1536 FDEAYDELDDEQKKL

-1618 VKATELVLREDS
+1618 VKATELVLRS
-1630 DLEAAKAMVDVAVD
+1630 GGDLEAAKAMVDVAVD

>member
-1 MVRTR
+1 MVGTKKRWMTA
-6 KNGLTVLL
+6 LL
-14 VAVLFACLAALSF
+14 VLVLAVCLSALCW
-27 FVPTKGI
+27 FVLPTKNI
-34 SAADG
+34 NAADG
-39 TEGSPSDAVM
+39 SGSETTTEQPVAGES
-49 TAEDL
+49 
-54 QSAISAAGIDDT
+54 QSA
-66 VTLTGNVNGNIT
+66 
-78 VGADADVIIDLK
+78 
-90 GFEMTSSTQG
+90 E
-100 MPTVKNEGKLKIVD
+100 
-114 SSADKTGVITRENTA
+114 
-129 TYYVVVNEGDLTL
+129 
-142 DGVTVR
+142 
-148 NDNAADT
+148 
-155 SSLLENNFDCAEE
+155 
-168 NAATLTIES
+168 
-177 GTYYCAGGNV
+177 
-187 VKNENYGTLNING
+187 
-200 GDFTSAAIDR
+200 
-210 GGSFSVLLV
+210 
-219 VGTANITN
+219 
-227 GTFTST
+227 
-233 ADGDGVRV
+233 
-241 VGTNGSTAA
+241 A
-250 LDITGGTFTVAA
+250 L
-262 SGAKALLLQNGDV
+262 
-275 DLDKGTLDV
+275 
-284 NIGGGTFNGD
+284 
-294 IGVVA
+294 
-299 QGFAVTATDEIAIT
+299 
-313 NGTFNGSV
+313 
-321 IPGITIKSEITGG
+321 
-334 IFSEIVDA
+334 
-342 AYYPADFVLCVN
+342 
-354 DEGKYT
+354 
-360 VARPDSIPSG
+360 
-370 WSQAI
+370 
-375 VTVEMG
+375 
-381 MGSASIQKGFATIQQ
+381 QQ
-396 AIDSASQLA
+396 AI
-405 NEGIDPSIVKIT
+405 
-417 LHDDVKE
+417 
-424 NIVVPK
+424 
-430 LEWTSEKGTTY
+430 
-441 VRTVRLYLNGCT
+441 
-453 LTGADNSPVITNNGT
+453 
-468 FYLYAERKVNVGG
+468 
-481 NVLRSTDSVGVVIK
+481 
-495 NNGTMTLYN
+495 
-504 NGISVKNLNTADVSY
+504 
-519 LIENNSK
+519 
-526 LTFSSSTYDGGVN
+526 
-539 TYAAAGGNLI
+539 
-549 LNNEAAT
+549 
-556 VTINKGNL
+556 
-564 NGSIYNNGGTVS
+564 
-576 IKGGTYSEIPDY
+576 
-588 KYFANGYVWTK
+588 
-599 NDSGTF
+599 
-605 DAVKSENGFVAVIG
+605 
-619 NIGYTSLADAVWSTD
+619 
-634 TGDVKATVITLVGE
+634 
-648 GDVISGPGVQI
+648 
-659 NGQNVII
+659 
-666 DLNGKT
+666 
-672 YNVINPTVGS
+672 
-682 PGTETNAFQM
+682 
-692 LKGSTV
+692 
-698 VFRNGALTS
+698 
-707 GVAKILLQNYCD
+707 
-719 LTLEDVTI
+719 
-727 NATGSSSIQ
+727 
-736 YIASNNNGSFTAV
+736 
-749 GNTQLIA
+749 
-756 DEGQVAF
+756 
-763 DVYYGMSANYDD
+763 
-775 GVTVT
+775 
-780 FGEDFTGKVVGKV
+780 
-793 EYSAAS
+793 
-799 RVTDGT
+799 
-805 WQDKAVVTI
+805 
-814 ENGEFDIAIN
+814 
-824 LVDNESA
+824 
-831 TDANINISG
+831 
-840 GNFTQ
+840 
-845 AFDGAYLASDAV
+845 DGAYLASDAV
-857 LYPTADGV
+857 LYPTADGA

-886 VIYKTLAEAVAAARD
+886 VIYETLADALAAAQD

-1086 AYGVIFFGNMAIDDA
+1086 AYGVIFFGNMAIADAA

-1271 GSIGSENLVD
+1271 GRIGSENLVD
-1281 FVNGGKFAVMPEET
+1281 FVNGGKFSEIPNYNYFADGYVWTDNGDGTYGVEQSEETFVAVINGIGYTSLWEAMEAAPNGATITLIDVVVVDTEVTLDLTGYVINIDKTFPYSRDKAVAIRVIEGGALTITGDGVIDAQLADDNVVPVAAMRANSSIIMNGGTIIVDTPSESCLFAMGGSITINGGTLKNLCEDEYSYGGGRTQVVNISNGTPGQLVINGGTFIGRNPALGDDNLGGTFIAEDAKLAQSTDENGNVVYVALGQDETVAGVDAVYYFENGLTVAEVYTAAALADALAATTGAVKNPAYDVIRLGDDISGNIVVDKGRTLTIDLNGYTLTGEGDHTIINNGTLVITDSVGGGKVVVTADSKAALLNYGDATLLGGEFTRETAGTGGWYVIKNYGSLVIGEENEECGVVVDSNGCDESSLLVSGYYDADDKAANEGLITSTNPLKVVINGGTFNGGLNTIKNDSKSVMIINGGTFTNGKNYTVQNCNEMTVNGGTFVQTASKDVNGLKAVYALYSDDNTQLTITAGDFTAVTYAVYLVSNVNAVISGGTFEGETALYADEKVTLTISGGAFTGTEKYGISIDASAVVDISGEETVISGSEYGLRVSSAYGNINISDATISGETAVYMNRPTSYAITSGVFNGAINVTNNTAGISGGKFAVMPNEA
-1295 YFADNYTGELYD
+1295 YFVEGLTGALVD
-1307 GYYVVIEAVTE
+1307 GYYVPVKATSPVEELRPAIF
-1318 DNVALIEAQLAAQAD
+1318 EAQAAVRSYA
-1333 ARNYLAAL
+1333 AAL
-1341 GLTLADLETSA
+1341 GINWADIASA
-1352 ESGAADIVVLYDA
+1352 RAADAQAVLAAYDA
-1365 IADATSV
+1365 IESAASV
-1372 SGAQLA
+1372 DLVLVAQLNA
-1378 KLRLMDAADEFV
+1378 MDALDKYA

-1514 AVSAAAEDDDKEQI
+1514 AVSGAAEDDDKEQI

>member
-1 MVRTR
+1 MVGTKKRWMTA
-6 KNGLTVLL
+6 LL
-14 VAVLFACLAALSF
+14 VLVLAVCLSALCW
-27 FVPTKGI
+27 FVLPTKNI
-34 SAADG
+34 NAADG
-39 TEGSPSDAVM
+39 SGSETTTEQPVAGES
-49 TAEDL
+49 
-54 QSAISAAGIDDT
+54 QSA
-66 VTLTGNVNGNIT
+66 
-78 VGADADVIIDLK
+78 
-90 GFEMTSSTQG
+90 E
-100 MPTVKNEGKLKIVD
+100 
-114 SSADKTGVITRENTA
+114 
-129 TYYVVVNEGDLTL
+129 
-142 DGVTVR
+142 
-148 NDNAADT
+148 
-155 SSLLENNFDCAEE
+155 
-168 NAATLTIES
+168 
-177 GTYYCAGGNV
+177 
-187 VKNENYGTLNING
+187 
-200 GDFTSAAIDR
+200 
-210 GGSFSVLLV
+210 
-219 VGTANITN
+219 
-227 GTFTST
+227 
-233 ADGDGVRV
+233 
-241 VGTNGSTAA
+241 A
-250 LDITGGTFTVAA
+250 L
-262 SGAKALLLQNGDV
+262 
-275 DLDKGTLDV
+275 
-284 NIGGGTFNGD
+284 
-294 IGVVA
+294 
-299 QGFAVTATDEIAIT
+299 
-313 NGTFNGSV
+313 
-321 IPGITIKSEITGG
+321 
-334 IFSEIVDA
+334 
-342 AYYPADFVLCVN
+342 
-354 DEGKYT
+354 
-360 VARPDSIPSG
+360 
-370 WSQAI
+370 
-375 VTVEMG
+375 
-381 MGSASIQKGFATIQQ
+381 QQ
-396 AIDSASQLA
+396 AI
-405 NEGIDPSIVKIT
+405 
-417 LHDDVKE
+417 
-424 NIVVPK
+424 
-430 LEWTSEKGTTY
+430 
-441 VRTVRLYLNGCT
+441 
-453 LTGADNSPVITNNGT
+453 
-468 FYLYAERKVNVGG
+468 
-481 NVLRSTDSVGVVIK
+481 
-495 NNGTMTLYN
+495 
-504 NGISVKNLNTADVSY
+504 
-519 LIENNSK
+519 
-526 LTFSSSTYDGGVN
+526 
-539 TYAAAGGNLI
+539 
-549 LNNEAAT
+549 
-556 VTINKGNL
+556 
-564 NGSIYNNGGTVS
+564 
-576 IKGGTYSEIPDY
+576 
-588 KYFANGYVWTK
+588 
-599 NDSGTF
+599 
-605 DAVKSENGFVAVIG
+605 
-619 NIGYTSLADAVWSTD
+619 
-634 TGDVKATVITLVGE
+634 
-648 GDVISGPGVQI
+648 
-659 NGQNVII
+659 
-666 DLNGKT
+666 
-672 YNVINPTVGS
+672 
-682 PGTETNAFQM
+682 
-692 LKGSTV
+692 
-698 VFRNGALTS
+698 
-707 GVAKILLQNYCD
+707 
-719 LTLEDVTI
+719 
-727 NATGSSSIQ
+727 
-736 YIASNNNGSFTAV
+736 
-749 GNTQLIA
+749 
-756 DEGQVAF
+756 
-763 DVYYGMSANYDD
+763 
-775 GVTVT
+775 
-780 FGEDFTGKVVGKV
+780 
-793 EYSAAS
+793 
-799 RVTDGT
+799 
-805 WQDKAVVTI
+805 
-814 ENGEFDIAIN
+814 
-824 LVDNESA
+824 
-831 TDANINISG
+831 
-840 GNFTQ
+840 
-845 AFDGAYLASDAV
+845 DGAYLASDAV
-857 LYPTADGV
+857 LYPTADGA

-886 VIYKTLAEAVAAARD
+886 VIYETLADALAAAQD

-940 VIDGANANIISTGA
+940 IVDGANANIISTGA

-968 NGSNVEISDIDIY
+968 NGSNVEISNIDIY

-1030 YIGDSDVTITNSCV
+1030 YIGDSDVTITNSSV
-1044 MLVYTRSAASA
+1044 TLVYTRSAASA

-1086 AYGVIFFGNMAIDDA
+1086 AYGVIFLGNMAIADAA

-1113 TDTAVIADAFA
+1113 TDTTVIADAFA

-1196 EATGDELDSMPNG
+1196 EATGAELDSMPNG

-1271 GSIGSENLVD
+1271 GRIGSENLVD
-1281 FVNGGKFAVMPEET
+1281 FVNGGTFSEIPNYNYFADGYVWTDNGDGTYGVEQSEETFVAVIDGIGYTSLWEAMEAAPNGATITLIDVVVVDTEVTLDLTGYVINIDKTFPYSRDKAVAIRVIEGGALTITGDGVIDAQLADDNVVPVAAMRANSSIIMNGGTIIVDTPSESCLFAMGGSITINGGTLKNLCKDEYSYGGGRTQVVNISNGTPGKLVINGGTFIGRNPALGDDNLGGTFIAEDAKLAQSTDENGNVVYKALGQDETVAGVDAVYYVENRLAVAEVYTAAALADALAATTGADKNPAYDVIRLGDDISGNIVVDESRTLTIDLNGFTLTGEGDHTIVNNGTLTVIDSSAAKSGAVDNVTHGRGALVNNGTAILDGGTFKRSAEAGVSATNNGGNSWYVIENHGTLTINDGVAVYHGTSAETAAQWKYSSLIRNIGTSAEATATLTVNGGEFYTGRIALKNDDYGTLTVNGGQISSGNQAVQNWYKAAVNGGTFNGQVITWFYGSNIGAAAMTINDGIFNAQVKSVDFEAGADGVYPMVDEGTAISGGKFAVMPNEA
-1295 YFADNYTGELYD
+1295 YFIEGLTGALVD
-1307 GYYVVIEAVTE
+1307 GYYVTVKATSPVEELRPAIF
-1318 DNVALIEAQLAAQAD
+1318 EAQAAVRSYA
-1333 ARNYLAAL
+1333 AAL
-1341 GLTLADLETSA
+1341 GINWADIASA
-1352 ESGAADIVVLYDA
+1352 RAADAQAVLAAYDA
-1365 IADATSV
+1365 IESAASV
-1372 SGAQLA
+1372 DLVLVAQLNA
-1378 KLRLMDAADEFV
+1378 MDALDKYA

-1449 NGDDISLTG
+1449 DGEITPPTPSDNGDGVSLTG

-1536 FDEAYGELDEEQKKL
+1536 FDEAYDELDEEQKKL

-1618 VKATELVLREDS
+1618 VKATELVLRS
-1630 DLEAAKAMVDVAVD
+1630 GGDLEAAKAMVDVAVD

>member
-1 MVRTR
+1 MVGTK

-27 FVPTKGI
+27 FVPTKGV

-54 QSAISAAGIDDT
+54 QSAIGAAEADGI

-155 SSLLENNFDCAEE
+155 SSLLENNYDCAQE
-168 NAATLTIES
+168 NAATLTIKS

-200 GDFTSAAIDR
+200 GDFTSAAVDR

-227 GTFTST
+227 GTFIST

-250 LDITGGTFTVAA
+250 LDITGGTFTVTA
-262 SGAKALLLQNGDV
+262 SGAKALLLQNGDE
-275 DLDKGTLDV
+275 DIDKGTLDV

-299 QGFAVTATDEIAIT
+299 HGFDVTATDEITISD
-313 NGTFNGSV
+313 GTFNGSV
-321 IPGITIKSEITGG
+321 NPGVTIKSEITGG

-342 AYYPADFVLCVN
+342 TYYPADFVLCVN

-360 VARPDSIPSG
+360 VTQHGSIPSG
-370 WSQAI
+370 WQQVVVGA
-375 VTVEMG
+375 EMSG
-381 MGSASIQKGFATIQQ
+381 QSYSFASLQEALDEAKRLSDA
-396 AIDSASQLA
+396 ASLVGNVQISLL
-405 NEGIDPSIVKIT
+405 GDIT
-417 LHDDVKE
+417 E
-424 NIVVPK
+424 NIIIPFIVNSSNVELRFTINLHGYK
-430 LEWTSEKGTTY
+430 II
-441 VRTVRLYLNGCT
+441 
-453 LTGADNSPVITNNGT
+453 GADNTPVITNNGKLT
-468 FYLYAERKVNVGG
+468 LSNPSGISGG
-481 NVLRSTDSVGVVIK
+481 SVVRDSDTQGVVIE
-495 NNGTMTLYN
+495 NNGTISFN
-504 NGISVKNLNTADVSY
+504 NRGFIIENNNTADESY
-519 LIENNSK
+519 LIENNGM
-526 LTFSSSTYDGGVN
+526 LTFSSSATYGLN
-539 TYAAAGGNLI
+539 TYSAAGGNLL
-549 LNNEAAT
+549 LNNEGGKAT
-556 VTINKGNL
+556 LSGGNFVGAISNL
-564 NGSIYNNGGTVS
+564 SATDGSVA

-599 NDSGTF
+599 NESGTF
-605 DAVKSENGFVAVIG
+605 DAVESEETFVAVIDG
-619 NIGYTSLADAVWSTD
+619 IGYTSLWEAMEAAPNGATITLIDVVVVDTEVTLDLTGYVINIDKTFPYSRDKAVAIRVIEGGALTITGDGVIDAQLADDNVVPVAAMRANSSIIMNGGTIIVDTPSESCLFAMGGSITINGGTLENLCKDKYSYGGGRTQVVNISNGTPGKLVINGGTFIGRNPALGDDNLGGTFIAEDAKLAQSTDENGNVVYVALGKDETVAGVDAVYYVENGLAVAEVYTAAGLADALAAT
-634 TGDVKATVITLVGE
+634 TGAVKNPAY
-648 GDVISGPGVQI
+648 DVIRLGDDISGNIVVDEGRTLT
-659 NGQNVII
+659 I
-666 DLNGKT
+666 DLNGYTLTGEGDHTIINNGTLTITDGSAAKSGAVD
-672 YNVINPTVGS
+672 NVTHG
-682 PGTETNAFQM
+682 
-692 LKGSTV
+692 
-698 VFRNGALTS
+698 RGAL
-707 GVAKILLQNYCD
+707 V
-719 LTLEDVTI
+719 
-727 NATGSSSIQ
+727 
-736 YIASNNNGSFTAV
+736 NNGTAILD
-749 GNTQLIA
+749 G
-756 DEGQVAF
+756 GAF
-763 DVYYGMSANYDD
+763 KRSAEA
-775 GVTVT
+775 GV
-780 FGEDFTGKVVGKV
+780 
-793 EYSAAS
+793 
-799 RVTDGT
+799 
-805 WQDKAVVTI
+805 
-814 ENGEFDIAIN
+814 
-824 LVDNESA
+824 SA
-831 TDANINISG
+831 TDNG
-840 GNFTQ
+840 GNSWYVIENHGTLTINDGVAVYHGTSAETAAQWKYSSLIRNVGTSADATATLTVNGGEFYTGRIALKNDDYGTLTVNGGQISSGNQ
-845 AFDGAYLASDAV
+845 AVQNWYKAAVNGGTFNGQVITWFYGSNIGAAAMTINDGIFNAQVKSVDFEAG
-857 LYPTADGV
+857 ADGV
-865 FAVADQATAEQETIG
+865 YPMVDEGTA
-880 VAQIGQ
+880 
-886 VIYKTLAEAVAAARD
+886 
-901 GDEIDL
+901 
-907 LTNISAPGAI
+907 IS
-917 NITNDITLD
+917 
-926 FNGHAIDSDRTIAI
+926 
-940 VIDGANANIISTGA
+940 
-954 RGTLNTPANGISVI
+954 
-968 NGSNVEISDIDIY
+968 
-981 TEIYILKKDDGSQ
+981 
-994 QVYDGRAIQIVGSTA
+994 
-1009 VIDNVVTSLTADN
+1009 
-1022 ADYTVAHW
+1022 
-1030 YIGDSDVTITNSCV
+1030 
-1044 MLVYTRSAASA
+1044 
-1055 ENGSLQGYAVYSD
+1055 
-1068 NSDVTI
+1068 
-1074 ENSSISSTGDET
+1074 
-1086 AYGVIFFGNMAIDDA
+1086 
-1101 AANGE
+1101 
-1106 GFKTLSL
+1106 
-1113 TDTAVIADAFA
+1113 
-1124 VSGNGTPNDCSGTD
+1124 
-1138 IVITGD
+1138 
-1144 CKIKSN
+1144 
-1150 YAQAIYH
+1150 
-1157 PQYGVLTINLTE
+1157 
-1169 DSALAYIRGV
+1169 
-1179 SGIEMRAGEL
+1179 
-1189 VVIGGYI
+1189 
-1196 EATGDELDSMPNG
+1196 
-1209 NGSTT
+1209 
-1214 SGAAIAIVQHTT
+1214 
-1226 KQPINVRLDGG
+1226 
-1237 VFNGVFAVYEENQ
+1237 
-1250 QNNEQAAVEKISLAI
+1250 
-1265 NGGVFN
+1265 
-1271 GSIGSENLVD
+1271 
-1281 FVNGGKFAVMPEET
+1281 GGKFAVMPNEA
-1295 YFADNYTGELYD
+1295 YFADGLTGELYD

-1341 GLTLADLETSA
+1341 GLTLADLETST
-1352 ESGAADIVVLYDA
+1352 ESGAADIVALYDA

-1372 SGAQLA
+1372 SGVQLA

-1449 NGDDISLTG
+1449 DGEITPPTPSDNGDGVSLTG

-1618 VKATELVLREDS
+1618 VKATELVLRS
-1630 DLEAAKAMVDVAVD
+1630 GGDLEAAKAMVDVAVD

>member
-27 FVPTKGI
+27 FVPTKGV

-54 QSAISAAGIDDT
+54 QSAISAAGIGDT
-66 VTLTGNVNGNIT
+66 VALKGNVNGNIT
-78 VGADADVIIDLK
+78 VGADADVIIDLN
-90 GFEMTSSTQG
+90 GFEITSSTQG
-100 MPTVKNEGKLKIVD
+100 MPTVKNEGKLEIVD
-114 SSADKTGVITRENTA
+114 GSAGKTGVITRENTA

-155 SSLLENNFDCAEE
+155 SSLLENNFDCAQES
-168 NAATLTIES
+168 AATLTIES

-200 GDFTSAAIDR
+200 GNFRSDAIDR

-294 IGVVA
+294 IGVIVH
-299 QGFAVTATDEIAIT
+299 GFAVTATDEITISD
-313 NGTFNGSV
+313 GTFSGSV
-321 IPGITIKSEITGG
+321 ILGSTIKSEITGG
-334 IFSEIVDA
+334 IFSETVDST
-342 AYYPADFVLCVN
+342 YYPADFVLCVN

-360 VARPDSIPSG
+360 VAQLDGIPSG
-370 WSQAI
+370 WQRVI
-375 VTVEMG
+375 VGLEMG
-381 MGSASIQKGFATIQQ
+381 TYSAKVYKSFATIQQ
-396 AIDSASQLA
+396 ALDSASQLISDGA
-405 NEGIDPSIVKIT
+405 DPSIVSVT
-417 LHDDVKE
+417 LYDDAME

-430 LEWTSEKGTTY
+430 LEWTTASGTTY
-441 VRTVRLYLNGCT
+441 VRTVRLYLNGYT
-453 LTGADNSPVITNNGT
+453 LTGSDSSPVITNNGA
-468 FYLYAERKVNVGG
+468 FQLYANKNVTAGG
-481 NVLRSTDSVGVVIK
+481 SVIRGADSEGVVIE
-495 NNGTMTLYN
+495 NNGTLSIYN
-504 NGISVKNLNTADVSY
+504 NGILIENLNTAETSY
-519 LIENNSK
+519 LIENNAT
-526 LTFSSSTYDGGVN
+526 LTFSSSTYGGGVN

-564 NGSIYNNGGTVS
+564 NGSICNNGGTVS

-599 NDSGTF
+599 NESGTF
-605 DAVKSENGFVAVIG
+605 DAVKSEETFVAVIDG
-619 NIGYTSLADAVWSTD
+619 IGYTSLLAAMEAAPEGATITLIDEVIVDTEVTLDLSGYIIVIDETFPSDTHDVAIRVIEGGALTITGDGVIDAKLAGDNVVPVAAMRANSSIIMNGGTIIVDTPSESCLFAMGGSITINGGTLENLCKDEYSYGGGRTQVVNISNGTPGKLVINGGTFIGRNPALGDDNLGGTFIAEDAKLAQSTDENGNVVYKALGQDETVAGVDAVYYVENGLAVAEVYTAAALADALAAT
-634 TGDVKATVITLVGE
+634 TGAVKNPAY
-648 GDVISGPGVQI
+648 DVIRLGDDISGNIVVDKGRTLT
-659 NGQNVII
+659 I
-666 DLNGKT
+666 DLNGFTLTGADNHTIINNGTLVITDSVGGGKVVVT
-672 YNVINPTVGS
+672 ADGKAALLNYGDATLLGGEFTRETAGTGGWYVIKNYGSLVIGEENKECGVVVDSNGGDESSLLVSGYYDANDEAANEGLITSTNPLKVVINGGTFNGGLNTIKNDSESVMIINGGTFTNGKNYTVQNCNEMTVNG
-682 PGTETNAFQM
+682 GTFVQTASKDVNG
-692 LKGSTV
+692 LKAV
-698 VFRNGALTS
+698 YALYSDDNT
-707 GVAKILLQNYCD
+707 K
-719 LTLEDVTI
+719 LTITAGD
-727 NATGSSSIQ
+727 
-736 YIASNNNGSFTAV
+736 FTAV
-749 GNTQLIA
+749 TYAVYLKDNVNAVISGGT
-756 DEGQVAF
+756 F
-763 DVYYGMSANYDD
+763 DGETALYAG
-775 GVTVT
+775 GKVTLT
-780 FGEDFTGKVVGKV
+780 ISGGAFTGTEKYGISID
-793 EYSAAS
+793 EN
-799 RVTDGT
+799 
-805 WQDKAVVTI
+805 AVVDI
-814 ENGEFDIAIN
+814 SGEETVISGSEYG
-824 LVDNESA
+824 LRVRSA
-831 TDANINISG
+831 YGNINIS
-840 GNFTQ
+840 
-845 AFDGAYLASDAV
+845 DA
-857 LYPTADGV
+857 
-865 FAVADQATAEQETIG
+865 TISG
-880 VAQIGQ
+880 
-886 VIYKTLAEAVAAARD
+886 E
-901 GDEIDL
+901 
-907 LTNISAPGAI
+907 
-917 NITNDITLD
+917 
-926 FNGHAIDSDRTIAI
+926 
-940 VIDGANANIISTGA
+940 
-954 RGTLNTPANGISVI
+954 
-968 NGSNVEISDIDIY
+968 
-981 TEIYILKKDDGSQ
+981 
-994 QVYDGRAIQIVGSTA
+994 TA
-1009 VIDNVVTSLTADN
+1009 VYMNRPTSYA
-1022 ADYTVAHW
+1022 
-1030 YIGDSDVTITNSCV
+1030 ITS
-1044 MLVYTRSAASA
+1044 
-1055 ENGSLQGYAVYSD
+1055 
-1068 NSDVTI
+1068 
-1074 ENSSISSTGDET
+1074 
-1086 AYGVIFFGNMAIDDA
+1086 
-1101 AANGE
+1101 
-1106 GFKTLSL
+1106 
-1113 TDTAVIADAFA
+1113 
-1124 VSGNGTPNDCSGTD
+1124 
-1138 IVITGD
+1138 
-1144 CKIKSN
+1144 
-1150 YAQAIYH
+1150 
-1157 PQYGVLTINLTE
+1157 
-1169 DSALAYIRGV
+1169 
-1179 SGIEMRAGEL
+1179 
-1189 VVIGGYI
+1189 
-1196 EATGDELDSMPNG
+1196 
-1209 NGSTT
+1209 
-1214 SGAAIAIVQHTT
+1214 
-1226 KQPINVRLDGG
+1226 G
-1237 VFNGVFAVYEENQ
+1237 VFNG
-1250 QNNEQAAVEKISLAI
+1250 AI
-1265 NGGVFN
+1265 NVTNNTAGI
-1271 GSIGSENLVD
+1271 S
-1281 FVNGGKFAVMPEET
+1281 GGKFAVMPNEA
-1295 YFADNYTGELYD
+1295 YFIEGLTGALVD
-1307 GYYVVIEAVTE
+1307 GYYVTVKATSPVEELRPAIF
-1318 DNVALIEAQLAAQAD
+1318 EAQAAVRSYA
-1333 ARNYLAAL
+1333 AAL
-1341 GLTLADLETSA
+1341 GINWADIASA
-1352 ESGAADIVVLYDA
+1352 RAADAQAVLAAYDA
-1365 IADATSV
+1365 IESAASV
-1372 SGAQLA
+1372 DLVLVAQLNA
-1378 KLRLMDAADEFV
+1378 MDALDKYA

-1449 NGDDISLTG
+1449 GGEVTPPAPSDNGDGVSLTG

-1618 VKATELVLREDS
+1618 VKATELVLRS
-1630 DLEAAKAMVDVAVD
+1630 GGDLEAAKAMVDVAVD